1 MLNLQQSDIA
11 LVVAADKLSVE
22 LTAIVKLDADFL
34 RLIDDVI
41 IGQDVAFG
49 GINDD
54 PGTQPFKRLCRLIGK
69 FITKKLF
76 ELFRDFLPLSGGAFD
91 PYAHHGR

>member
-1 MLNLQQSDIA
+1 MPQTKRVTHGHREITDAEFVGVGNGNLRQVAGVLNLQQSDIA

-22 LTAIVKLDADFL
+22 LTAIIKLNADFL

-54 PGTQPFKRLCRLIGK
+54 PGTQPFKRL
-69 FITKKLF
+69 
-76 ELFRDFLPLSGGAFD
+76 
-91 PYAHHGR
+91 

>member
-54 PGTQPFKRLCRLIGK
+54 PEPSPSKGCAG
-69 FITKKLF
+69 
-76 ELFRDFLPLSGGAFD
+76 
-91 PYAHHGR
+91 